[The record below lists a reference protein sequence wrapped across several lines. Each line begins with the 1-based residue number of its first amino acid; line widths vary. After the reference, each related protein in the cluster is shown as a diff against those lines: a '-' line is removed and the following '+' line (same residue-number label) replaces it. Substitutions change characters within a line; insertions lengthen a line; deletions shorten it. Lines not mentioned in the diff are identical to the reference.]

1 MSKSKHAPYG
11 VSAMNKSFPLWRVYG
26 KVIIDNMGKFKEL
39 NLGNDFWE
47 VPMTLEELSSD
58 LEVEIKNLRK
68 ENKNLKA
75 KVKRLE
81 EWKRI
86 AKIQH
91 EHSEK
96 VFEEP
101 TFNETYEDDD
111 EIYKKEIARR
121 VEQYLR
127 ENPLGRWSK

>member
-11 VSAMNKSFPLWRVYG
+11 VSAMNKSFPLWRAYG
-26 KVIIDNMGKFKEL
+26 KVIIDNTAKFNEL
-39 NLGNDFWE
+39 DLGSDFWE
-47 VPMTLEELSSD
+47 VPITLEDLSSD

-86 AKIQH
+86 AKIQYEGH
-91 EHSEK
+91 IELY
-96 VFEEP
+96 EEAIS
-101 TFNETYEDDD
+101 NESYEDDD
-111 EIYKKEIARR
+111 ELFDKEIARR
-121 VEQYLR
+121 VEEHLR
-127 ENPLGRWSK
+127 KYPLGRYR

>member
-47 VPMTLEELSSD
+47 VPMTLEDLSSD

-91 EHSEK
+91 EGHVEL
-96 VFEEP
+96 FEEAL
-101 TFNETYEDDD
+101 FNEPYEDDD
-111 EIYKKEIARR
+111 DLKEAEIARR

-127 ENPLGRWSK
+127 KYPLGRYR

>member
-11 VSAMNKSFPLWRVYG
+11 ISVMNKSFPLWRVYG

-39 NLGNDFWE
+39 DLDSDFWE
-47 VPMTLEELSSD
+47 APLTLEELSSD

-86 AKIQH
+86 AKIQYEGLVELH
-91 EHSEK
+91 EEAIYN
-96 VFEEP
+96 EP
-101 TFNETYEDDD
+101 HGFDYELD
-111 EIYKKEIARR
+111 EQEIAHR
-121 VEQYLR
+121 VEQHLR
-127 ENPLGRWSK
+127 ERPLGRRSR

>member
-11 VSAMNKSFPLWRVYG
+11 VSAMNKSFPLWRAYG

-39 NLGNDFWE
+39 NLGSDFWE
-47 VPMTLEELSSD
+47 VPMTLEDLSSD

-75 KVKRLE
+75 KVKRFE

-86 AKIQH
+86 AKKQYLVVV
-91 EHSEK
+91 ELY
-96 VFEEP
+96 EEAVY
-101 TFNETYEDDD
+101 NEPHGDNYELD
-111 EIYKKEIARR
+111 EKEIARR
-121 VEQYLR
+121 VEEYLR
-127 ENPLGRWSK
+127 ENPLGRWS